1 MPKPKKGARLG
12 GSASHQKKILANLA
26 KQLFEHGQIKT
37 TDTKAKLL
45 RPYAEKLITKAKGGT
60 LADRRN
66 AAKLLND
73 NYVVQHLFDELA
85 PKFANREG
93 GYTRI
98 IKLGNRKGD
107 NAPISLISLVT
118 EETVTAEANR
128 ATRVAASKQAEE
140 AKAEDAAEE
149 APEVEAEESTD
160 AEAEAEATEIQS
172 DEAQAVADETDGDI
186 AKADEK

>member
-107 NAPISLISLVT
+107 NAPISLIALVT
-118 EETVTAEANR
+118 EETASAEATR
-128 ATRVAASKQAEE
+128 ATRAAASKKAEE
-140 AKAEDAAEE
+140 AEQAEPTEEE
-149 APEVEAEESTD
+149 APEVEADEATD
-160 AEAEAEATEIQS
+160 AEAEADADADAEA
-172 DEAQAVADETDGDI
+172 EADADAE
-186 AKADEK
+186 KADEK

>member
-12 GSASHQKKILANLA
+12 GSPSHQRKILANLA

-45 RPYAEKLITKAKGGT
+45 RPYAEKLITKAKRGT

-66 AAKLLND
+66 IAKQLND
-73 NYVVQHLFDELA
+73 NYIVQLLVDEIG
-85 PKFANREG
+85 PKFENRDG

-107 NAPISLISLVT
+107 NAPISLIALVD
-118 EETVTAEANR
+118 EETATAEA
-128 ATRVAASKQAEE
+128 TRVTEAAAPAAEE
-140 AKAEDAAEE
+140 KAEE
-149 APEVEAEESTD
+149 APEVEADEATD
-160 AEAEAEATEIQS
+160 AEAEAEA
-172 DEAQAVADETDGDI
+172 ADAEKGDD
-186 AKADEK
+186 K

>member
-1 MPKPKKGARLG
+1 MPTPKQGARLG

-26 KQLFEHGQIKT
+26 KQLIEHGKIKT

-45 RPYAEKLITKAKGGT
+45 RPYVEKLITKAKSGS

-73 NYVVQHLFDELA
+73 NYAVKKLFDEIG
-85 PKFANREG
+85 PQFADREG

-107 NAPISLISLVT
+107 NAPISLIALVE
-118 EETVTAEANR
+118 EETATAEATR
-128 ATRVAASKQAEE
+128 ATRAAASK
-140 AKAEDAAEE
+140 KA
-149 APEVEAEESTD
+149 
-160 AEAEAEATEIQS
+160 
-172 DEAQAVADETDGDI
+172 DEAQLEEQELEEADDEGMVDQTADKD
-186 AKADEK
+186 DEK

>member
-12 GSASHQKKILANLA
+12 GSPSHQRKILANLA

-45 RPYAEKLITKAKGGT
+45 RPYAEKLITKAKRGT

-66 AAKLLND
+66 IAKQLND
-73 NYVVQHLFDELA
+73 NYIVQLLVDEVA
-85 PKFANREG
+85 PKFANRDG

-107 NAPISLISLVT
+107 NAPISLIALVD
-118 EETVTAEANR
+118 EETVTTE
-128 ATRVAASKQAEE
+128 ATRVTEAAAETP
-140 AKAEDAAEE
+140 AED
-149 APEVEAEESTD
+149 APEVEADEATD
-160 AEAEAEATEIQS
+160 AEAQAEADEAEKG
-172 DEAQAVADETDGDI
+172 AD
-186 AKADEK
+186 K